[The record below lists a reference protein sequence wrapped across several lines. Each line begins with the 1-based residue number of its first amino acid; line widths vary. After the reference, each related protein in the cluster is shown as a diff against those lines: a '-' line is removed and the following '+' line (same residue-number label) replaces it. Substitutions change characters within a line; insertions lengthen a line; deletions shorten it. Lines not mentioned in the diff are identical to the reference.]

1 MNIRISHD
9 TNQRL
14 SIVALVIKATPAFI
28 TRKIETEAR
37 FLAMKPK
44 VCLRPQLLLSG
55 KSIRNFLYTKKTL
68 QASPP
73 ESQRVNKSK
82 FLKNYF
88 AAS

>member
-44 VCLRPQLLLSG
+44 VCLRPSYYPQGSLLE
-55 KSIRNFLYTKKTL
+55 KSF
-68 QASPP
+68 PH
-73 ESQRVNKSK
+73 
-82 FLKNYF
+82 
-88 AAS
+88 